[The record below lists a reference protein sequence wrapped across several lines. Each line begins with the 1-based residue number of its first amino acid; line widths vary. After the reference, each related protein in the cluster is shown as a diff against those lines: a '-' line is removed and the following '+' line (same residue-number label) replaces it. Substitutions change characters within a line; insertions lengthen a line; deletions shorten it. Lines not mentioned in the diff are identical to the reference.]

1 MRSTVSLQH
10 QTTKRRIGF
19 YIIINA
25 IGLIAVLYIVDLE
38 QFLEFINQISFVSI
52 VLLFLI
58 WLMISIFH
66 AWRFTVIL
74 ETAGQIKISIIRS
87 IQYLQMGSLTNIV
100 IPRTGDFTRLIVT
113 SEEGPLGGIAITIIL
128 EKLIDLVTASII
140 SIIFILLFMQSG
152 MYLSAAARPV
162 AIFALILSICIVLFF
177 LSIIVFREYAYKLLD
192 RFIGTFEK
200 LKRSKKDVHIR
211 NDAKSG
217 ADRFFSDHIAFGKAI
232 IPSLGIWV
240 LYGLSL
246 WIIIIDLGLQDLVY
260 NSFLIVQLASLF
272 GLLMIALPVPAFGAY
287 EGAIGFVIGG
297 TSSLA
302 TKDGVSIAFFDHLL
316 KIGFSVIA
324 GLLSTI
330 NRSYHASKQILG
342 SEKIE

>member
-1 MRSTVSLQH
+1 MQR
-10 QTTKRRIGF
+10 QTAKRRIGF

-38 QFLEFINQISFVSI
+38 QFLEIIKQISFVSI
-52 VLLFLI
+52 ILLFLI
-58 WLMISIFH
+58 WLLISLFH

-74 ETAGQIKISIIRS
+74 ETAGQIKISGIRA

-128 EKLIDLVTASII
+128 EKIIDLVTASII
-140 SIIFILLFMQSG
+140 SIVFLLLFLQSG
-152 MYLSAAARPV
+152 MHLSEGARPV
-162 AIFALILSICIVLFF
+162 AIFALILSIGIVLFF
-177 LSIIVFREYAYKLLD
+177 LALIVFREYAYKLLD

-200 LKRSKKDVHIR
+200 LKRSKKDVNIR

-217 ADRFFSDHIAFGKAI
+217 ANRFFSNHIALSKTI

-240 LYGLSL
+240 FYGLSL
-246 WIIIIDLGLQDLVY
+246 WIIINDLGLQGLIY

-272 GLLMIALPVPAFGAY
+272 GLMMIALPVPAFGAY

-302 TKDGVSIAFFDHLL
+302 TKEGVSVAFFDHLL
-316 KIGFSVIA
+316 KLGFTIVA
-324 GLLSTI
+324 VLLSSI
-330 NRSYHASKQILG
+330 NRSFHASKQIFG
-342 SEKIE
+342 SEKVE